1 MTLGF
6 LTTPM
11 LGLTST
17 AVVGHMGD
25 PEALAGLAIG
35 AMLFDLIL
43 GSFNF
48 LRASTT
54 GLTAQAYGR
63 RDQHEQQ
70 AVFARAL
77 ISALGCGLALLCLSP
92 LLEVAGLRLMGAEG
106 AIAEATATYFS
117 IRILAAPAALAN
129 YAILGFVLGRGRGG
143 VGLLLQALINGIN
156 ILLSIYLGLSL
167 DWGVAGVAWGTLA
180 GEVAGT
186 LTGLFI
192 VLGGFA
198 KSERPAWPEV
208 FSRHRLAE
216 LFALN
221 RDILIRTFVLIGA
234 FAIMTRI
241 GTGFGAVTLA
251 ANAVLMNFFLL
262 SGYYLDGLANA
273 AEQITGRAVGARY
286 RPAFDRGLKL
296 TILWSFGLAG
306 DRFRLLLPRRSLVDL
321 GADNLT
327 RGAAGGS
334 DLSAL
339 GGGDWTDR
347 GARLPDGWGLHR
359 RDMVGRHAQPDADVL
374 CRLPR
379 HARRLRAALR
389 QSRPVAWY
397 ECLPAVA
404 RLLPRDAGQA
414 AGRSDFSGRPVIE
427 PGVAQVANRAGL
439 FAIQQPGEAANDIA
453 RQTGTF
459 IHHAGIELKEVGAR
473 P

>member
-1 MTLGF
+1 MDTRSKHNALAFDVTHRLVLSLAIPMTLGF

-11 LGLTST
+11 LGLTNT

-25 PEALAGLAIG
+25 AEALAGLAIG

-70 AVFARAL
+70 AVFSRAM
-77 ISALGCGLALLCLSP
+77 ISALACGLALLCLSP
-92 LLEVAGLRLMGAEG
+92 LLKVAGLKLMGAEG
-106 AIAEATATYFS
+106 AIAEATGTYFS

-129 YAILGFVLGRGRGG
+129 YAILGFVLGRGQGTA
-143 VGLLLQALINGIN
+143 GLLLQGLINGIN

-167 DWGVAGVAWGTLA
+167 GWGVAGVAWGTMAGETVAALA
-180 GEVAGT
+180 G
-186 LTGLFI
+186 LLI
-192 VLGGFA
+192 VLTSFSTA
-198 KSERPAWPEV
+198 ERPAWSEV

-234 FAIMTRI
+234 YAIMTRI
-241 GTGFGAVTLA
+241 GTSFGAVTLA

-296 TILWSFGLAG
+296 TTFWSFGLAAIISAFFFLAG
-306 DRFRLLLPRRSLVDL
+306 PWLISV
-321 GADNLT
+321 LT
-327 RGAAGGS
+327 TSPEVR
-334 DLSAL
+334 
-339 GGGDWTDR
+339 
-347 GARLPDGWGLHR
+347 
-359 RDMVGRHAQPDADVL
+359 
-374 CRLPR
+374 
-379 HARRLRAALR
+379 
-389 QSRPVAWY
+389 
-397 ECLPAVA
+397 
-404 RLLPRDAGQA
+404 QA
-414 AGRSDFSGRPVIE
+414 AETYLPWAAVTGLTGALAFLMDGVFIGATWSADMRNRMLMSFAGYLLTLAVFVPLFGNHGLWLGMNAFLLFRGFFLAMLVRPRADQIFRT
-427 PGVAQVANRAGL
+427 AQ
-439 FAIQQPGEAANDIA
+439 
-453 RQTGTF
+453 
-459 IHHAGIELKEVGAR
+459 
-473 P
+473 

>member
-1 MTLGF
+1 MDTRSSSHSLAFEVTHRLVLSIAIPMTLGF

-296 TILWSFGLAG
+296 TILWSFGLAAIVSAFFFLAG
-306 DRFRLLLPRRSLVDL
+306 PWLISVLTTSPEVRQAAATYLPWAAVTGLTGALAFLMDGVFIGATWSADMRNRMLMSFAGYLAMLAVFVPLFGNHGLWLGMNAFLLLRGFFLVMLVKPR
-321 GADNLT
+321 ADQT
-327 RGAAGGS
+327 F
-334 DLSAL
+334 
-339 GGGDWTDR
+339 
-347 GARLPDGWGLHR
+347 
-359 RDMVGRHAQPDADVL
+359 
-374 CRLPR
+374 
-379 HARRLRAALR
+379 RAA
-389 QSRPVAWY
+389 Q
-397 ECLPAVA
+397 
-404 RLLPRDAGQA
+404 
-414 AGRSDFSGRPVIE
+414 
-427 PGVAQVANRAGL
+427 
-439 FAIQQPGEAANDIA
+439 
-453 RQTGTF
+453 
-459 IHHAGIELKEVGAR
+459 
-473 P
+473 

>member
-1 MTLGF
+1 MDTRSSSHSLAFEVTHRLVLSIAIPMTLGF

-296 TILWSFGLAG
+296 TILWSFGLAAIVSAFFFLAG
-306 DRFRLLLPRRSLVDL
+306 PWLISLLTTSPEVRQAAATYLPWAAVTGLTGALAFLMDGVFIGATWSADMRNRMLMSFAGYLAMLAVFVPLFGNHGLWLGMNAFLLLRGFFLVMLVKPR
-321 GADNLT
+321 ADQT
-327 RGAAGGS
+327 F
-334 DLSAL
+334 
-339 GGGDWTDR
+339 
-347 GARLPDGWGLHR
+347 
-359 RDMVGRHAQPDADVL
+359 
-374 CRLPR
+374 
-379 HARRLRAALR
+379 RAA
-389 QSRPVAWY
+389 Q
-397 ECLPAVA
+397 
-404 RLLPRDAGQA
+404 
-414 AGRSDFSGRPVIE
+414 
-427 PGVAQVANRAGL
+427 
-439 FAIQQPGEAANDIA
+439 
-453 RQTGTF
+453 
-459 IHHAGIELKEVGAR
+459 
-473 P
+473 

>member
-1 MTLGF
+1 MDTRSNNIVAFDVTHRLVLSIAVPMTLGF
-6 LTTPM
+6 MTTPL

-25 PEALAGLAIG
+25 AEALAGLAIG

-63 RDQHEQQ
+63 RDRHEQQ
-70 AVFARAL
+70 AVFWRAL

-92 LLEVAGLRLMGAEG
+92 LLQAAGLRLMGAEG
-106 AIAEATATYFS
+106 AIAGATGTYFS
-117 IRILAAPAALAN
+117 IRMLAAPAALAN
-129 YAILGFVLGRGRGG
+129 YAILGFVLGRGQGT

-167 DWGVAGVAWGTLA
+167 GWGVAGVAWATMA
-180 GEVAGT
+180 GETVGAIA
-186 LTGLFI
+186 GLFI
-192 VLGGFA
+192 VLSGFA
-198 KSERPAWPEV
+198 KAERPAWAEI

-234 FAIMTRI
+234 FTIMTRI

-296 TILWSFGLAG
+296 TILWSFGLAALVSG
-306 DRFRLLLPRRSLVDL
+306 FFFLAGPWLISVLTTSPEVRQAAETYLPWAAITGLTGALAFLMDGVFIGATWSVDMRNRMLMSFAGYLAMLAVFVPLFGNHGLWLGMNAFLLFRGFFLAMLVRPR
-321 GADNLT
+321 ADQT
-327 RGAAGGS
+327 F
-334 DLSAL
+334 
-339 GGGDWTDR
+339 
-347 GARLPDGWGLHR
+347 
-359 RDMVGRHAQPDADVL
+359 
-374 CRLPR
+374 
-379 HARRLRAALR
+379 RAA
-389 QSRPVAWY
+389 Q
-397 ECLPAVA
+397 
-404 RLLPRDAGQA
+404 
-414 AGRSDFSGRPVIE
+414 
-427 PGVAQVANRAGL
+427 
-439 FAIQQPGEAANDIA
+439 
-453 RQTGTF
+453 
-459 IHHAGIELKEVGAR
+459 
-473 P
+473 

>member
-1 MTLGF
+1 MDTRSKHNALAFDVTHRLVLSLAIPMTLGF

-11 LGLTST
+11 LGLTNT

-25 PEALAGLAIG
+25 AEALAGLAIG

-70 AVFARAL
+70 AVFSRAM
-77 ISALGCGLALLCLSP
+77 ISALACGLALLCLSP
-92 LLEVAGLRLMGAEG
+92 LLKVAGLKLMGAEG
-106 AIAEATATYFS
+106 AIAEATGTYFS

-129 YAILGFVLGRGRGG
+129 YAILGFVLGRGQGTA
-143 VGLLLQALINGIN
+143 GLLLQGLINGIN

-167 DWGVAGVAWGTLA
+167 GWGVAGVAWGTMAGETVAALA
-180 GEVAGT
+180 G
-186 LTGLFI
+186 LLI
-192 VLGGFA
+192 VLTSFSTA
-198 KSERPAWPEV
+198 ERPAWSEV

-234 FAIMTRI
+234 YAIMTRI
-241 GTGFGAVTLA
+241 GTSFGAVTLA

-296 TILWSFGLAG
+296 TTFWSFGLAAIISAFFFLAG
-306 DRFRLLLPRRSLVDL
+306 PWLISV
-321 GADNLT
+321 LT
-327 RGAAGGS
+327 TSPEVR
-334 DLSAL
+334 
-339 GGGDWTDR
+339 
-347 GARLPDGWGLHR
+347 
-359 RDMVGRHAQPDADVL
+359 
-374 CRLPR
+374 
-379 HARRLRAALR
+379 
-389 QSRPVAWY
+389 
-397 ECLPAVA
+397 
-404 RLLPRDAGQA
+404 QA
-414 AGRSDFSGRPVIE
+414 AETYLPWAAVTGLTGALAFLMDGVFIGATWSADMRNRMLMSFAGYLLMLAVFVPLFGNHGLWLGMNAFLLFRGFFLAMLVRPRADQIFRT
-427 PGVAQVANRAGL
+427 AQ
-439 FAIQQPGEAANDIA
+439 
-453 RQTGTF
+453 
-459 IHHAGIELKEVGAR
+459 
-473 P
+473 